1 MSSLPQPMR
10 AENMMCYIGHEGTY
24 TPAHR
29 EMCASLG
36 HNIMVERSDVVGED
50 GKQEHPGSSIWF
62 MTESKDRHTVSEY
75 WLSTLGHDIEV
86 ENHFAQI
93 MAWKQ
98 APFTTYVVEQ
108 RAGDLI
114 LIPPMAPHQV
124 WNRGTRTMKAAWN
137 RTTVETLEMA
147 MKEALPNARMVCRDE
162 QYKNKA
168 IIYFTLQKY
177 SSLLARARDQQ
188 QTAPTPQEATALR
201 TSPRIRQLQ
210 KDFKRLFHL
219 FKDILLSEMFAPENP
234 HERNIQFFPYESN
247 ITCAYC
253 RCNIFN
259 RFLTCPTCDDA
270 LGTTEPEP
278 YDVCLDCFA
287 MGRSCGCISK
297 LKWCEQFK
305 WKELTQKYESW
316 RRQYLE
322 LEGGMRSDSP
332 QLIVE
337 ERLRLNKKT
346 LAQVCQ
352 EQLKRRPWNDIHKKT
367 LVEDEESDE
376 NEEIAIKDDGTVKKP
391 KKRRSEAWL
400 KNHHACHV
408 CGHRHEKWKMA
419 ECKCGRWY
427 CYGTLFRGYD
437 LMPQA
442 VMEDPT
448 WECPHCKGICF
459 AGNCRKDP
467 RQNPYEPKGTLLGHD
482 TRKVADVRS
491 VESLVDFSVSNL
503 NWLKESVHAP
513 AHNARLRKHQEEA
526 SRAKLDD
533 TTLNDDYATDDEV
546 SLVPRDDQ
554 GNGIEYSPDTAAI
567 DPQLRAGP
575 GTQFRSAN
583 ADSALIDPLLREDH
597 TDSARY
603 ASPRG
608 PHTANGDALP
618 TFAAMLNGARP
629 EGNNSPLLN
638 GQHPGYKPATQ
649 SGFIAPSAVM
659 WQQSQ
664 EADNQDCGFSY
675 ADPEQTELSGS
686 KKSKKRRAQS
696 GDALDGIIR
705 APAKKARH
713 ADERNSITE
722 KSLSGANKQYRK
734 QQERKALEEARKAG
748 RFIQVNAKLK
758 GKQKLVKLRIGNR
771 EAFARIRADD
781 LAKRRHVQLGAEDG
795 ASDGEIAAD
804 TILLRSDIA
813 PSKPHPLPRSQ
824 NAAKGEPAKP
834 SKQVRI
840 RVERDDDFGRGQ
852 RRHRPS
858 VVHTANKKKAQLEYE
873 EVELLS
879 ESDAENEDGDGALE
893 TTNAGDKRRRI
904 SSWQKKHHDEEDEEL
919 PEELPDN
926 WKDGRAGRRRENHP
940 RSSTIRPPAGKSV
953 PQIRPSILK
962 NTTTS
967 DPEDE
972 DDDEEHDNQAEREA
986 ERSRQRATASAAA
999 ALLLEEEN
1007 RRAKLDAAKLIESE
1021 DSEDTSFNDADVDAA
1036 TNADADVAEID
1047 FIKGVA
1053 SAGTSKAD
1061 PNTTVAASEKKAGA
1075 PPSASIFSRQGPGGK
1090 KIKIISGAGRR
1101 LTTGGIAAGSSK
1113 STPVAKGA
1121 QSSPLRT
1128 GSTVT
1133 PKRGRGRP
1141 SKSLGSVRSG
1151 NDRIVVEARVSDGG
1165 QTSGSDDGDDIIFAR
1180 PKGTVKV

>member
-1 MSSLPQPMR
+1 
-10 AENMMCYIGHEGTY
+10 
-24 TPAHR
+24 
-29 EMCASLG
+29 
-36 HNIMVERSDVVGED
+36 
-50 GKQEHPGSSIWF
+50 
-62 MTESKDRHTVSEY
+62 
-75 WLSTLGHDIEV
+75 
-86 ENHFAQI
+86 
-93 MAWKQ
+93 
-98 APFTTYVVEQ
+98 
-108 RAGDLI
+108 
-114 LIPPMAPHQV
+114 
-124 WNRGTRTMKAAWN
+124 
-137 RTTVETLEMA
+137 
-147 MKEALPNARMVCRDE
+147 
-162 QYKNKA
+162 
-168 IIYFTLQKY
+168 
-177 SSLLARARDQQ
+177 
-188 QTAPTPQEATALR
+188 
-201 TSPRIRQLQ
+201 
-210 KDFKRLFHL
+210 
-219 FKDILLSEMFAPENP
+219 
-234 HERNIQFFPYESN
+234 
-247 ITCAYC
+247 
-253 RCNIFN
+253 
-259 RFLTCPTCDDA
+259 
-270 LGTTEPEP
+270 
-278 YDVCLDCFA
+278 
-287 MGRSCGCISK
+287 
-297 LKWCEQFK
+297 
-305 WKELTQKYESW
+305 
-316 RRQYLE
+316 
-322 LEGGMRSDSP
+322 
-332 QLIVE
+332 
-337 ERLRLNKKT
+337 
-346 LAQVCQ
+346 
-352 EQLKRRPWNDIHKKT
+352 
-367 LVEDEESDE
+367 
-376 NEEIAIKDDGTVKKP
+376 
-391 KKRRSEAWL
+391 
-400 KNHHACHV
+400 
-408 CGHRHEKWKMA
+408 
-419 ECKCGRWY
+419 
-427 CYGTLFRGYD
+427 
-437 LMPQA
+437 
-442 VMEDPT
+442 
-448 WECPHCKGICF
+448 
-459 AGNCRKDP
+459 
-467 RQNPYEPKGTLLGHD
+467 
-482 TRKVADVRS
+482 
-491 VESLVDFSVSNL
+491 
-503 NWLKESVHAP
+503 
-513 AHNARLRKHQEEA
+513 
-526 SRAKLDD
+526 
-533 TTLNDDYATDDEV
+533 
-546 SLVPRDDQ
+546 
-554 GNGIEYSPDTAAI
+554 
-567 DPQLRAGP
+567 
-575 GTQFRSAN
+575 
-583 ADSALIDPLLREDH
+583 
-597 TDSARY
+597 
-603 ASPRG
+603 
-608 PHTANGDALP
+608 
-618 TFAAMLNGARP
+618 
-629 EGNNSPLLN
+629 
-638 GQHPGYKPATQ
+638 
-649 SGFIAPSAVM
+649 
-659 WQQSQ
+659 
-664 EADNQDCGFSY
+664 
-675 ADPEQTELSGS
+675 
-686 KKSKKRRAQS
+686 
-696 GDALDGIIR
+696 
-705 APAKKARH
+705 
-713 ADERNSITE
+713 
-722 KSLSGANKQYRK
+722 
-734 QQERKALEEARKAG
+734 
-748 RFIQVNAKLK
+748 
-758 GKQKLVKLRIGNR
+758 VKLRIGNR